1 MEILKYIDSRL
12 VSWGIDPS
20 TADAMDHFIALFL
33 LLLLAFAADALCRH
47 VVLKGVAR
55 LVKKTRATWDDIVFQ
70 HKVMVRLSHIVVP
83 LIVYLFLPV
92 AFADVTP
99 VTIDLVQ
106 RICYALIILAVLNF
120 GHAFFNAVY
129 VVYNDKPQFRDRP
142 LKSILQT
149 VQMAMWFIGVIVIL
163 GKLINQDPLALL
175 AGLGA
180 VATVLMLVFKDSI
193 VGFVSGVQL
202 TTNQMLK
209 VGDWIKVPKHGA
221 DGVVIEVSLV
231 AVKVRNW
238 DNTITTVPPYALVSD
253 SFENWNAMRESG
265 GRRVKRSIF
274 IDMDTIRIL
283 RPNELEYWHREPML
297 KSFFQPDCDLR
308 ASGENPSLGSDDD
321 PLPAGCLTNLTLYR
335 AYAEAYLRSLP
346 VVNASLH
353 CMVRHLQPTD
363 HGLPLEVYFFSR
375 RKEWVPYEHV
385 QADVFEYLIAL
396 LSQFGLRAFQNPSG
410 QDLRAIASIRQ

>member
-1 MEILKYIDSRL
+1 
-12 VSWGIDPS
+12 
-20 TADAMDHFIALFL
+20 
-33 LLLLAFAADALCRH
+33 
-47 VVLKGVAR
+47 
-55 LVKKTRATWDDIVFQ
+55 
-70 HKVMVRLSHIVVP
+70 
-83 LIVYLFLPV
+83 
-92 AFADVTP
+92 
-99 VTIDLVQ
+99 
-106 RICYALIILAVLNF
+106 
-120 GHAFFNAVY
+120 
-129 VVYNDKPQFRDRP
+129 
-142 LKSILQT
+142 
-149 VQMAMWFIGVIVIL
+149 MAMWFIGVIVIL